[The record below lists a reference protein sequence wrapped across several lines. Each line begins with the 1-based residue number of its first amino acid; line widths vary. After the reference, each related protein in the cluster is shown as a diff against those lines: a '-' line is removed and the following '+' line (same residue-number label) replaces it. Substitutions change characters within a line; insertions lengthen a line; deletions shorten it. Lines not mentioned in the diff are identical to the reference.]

1 MKKTLSRSAVF
12 VERYVCML
20 HARFSMTV
28 RSDLIIIFPD
38 GLTVP
43 ARTICN
49 HNRRTVAGCLHGRLT
64 PGRVLRQLRTEV
76 SLTPLSV
83 IAHPPVAIRRSG
95 CISQVARPARAT
107 TGTYL
112 LLGIRFSMSRRYDS
126 PGSKGEIV
134 LLYHVGTLLSR
145 GYKEIFLYFSSSAI
159 RLLLNKN
166 RWFKPSKEG
175 DGSD

>member
-1 MKKTLSRSAVF
+1 
-12 VERYVCML
+12 ML
-20 HARFSMTV
+20 HAWFSMTV

-64 PGRVLRQLRTEV
+64 PCRVLRRLRTEV

-95 CISQVARPARAT
+95 CISQVARPAQAT

-134 LLYHVGTLLSR
+134 LLYHIGTLLSR

-159 RLLLNKN
+159 CLLFNKN